1 MFSFLLSTLV
11 LWASYAVALVV
22 YRLYFHPLAAFPG
35 RKLAAATRWYEFYF
49 DCIKGDGGQYM
60 WEVERMHEEYGPII
74 RVTPN
79 EIKIKDIE
87 YYDSLYSTSQPRD
100 KYGPSAKM
108 SGTPLSG
115 KHPPVK
121 HRRTP
126 ICSRTH
132 RGGTPQD
139 AGKTD
144 TPSHEIA
151 FGTEPHALHKI
162 RRAPLNPFF
171 SKRAVAA
178 LQPRIEEIIDDL
190 CNGLR
195 GCMQR
200 NEVVE
205 LRPAFLSLAIDV
217 VFRYSFGYSLGALKK
232 PDFSPQWNDAIEGT
246 AEAAPLTKQ
255 MSGIVQYLQKLPLP
269 IIRFLHPN
277 LGRLLGLRQVLRQQ
291 IASIIKL
298 YDNGVLP
305 AKDGSSSERTIFH
318 AVMESDLPAS
328 EKTEERL
335 TDEAFAFIGAG
346 TETTKQTLNAAFYYL
361 LTSPEKLARLREE
374 LARAMPD
381 PAVCPPLHVL
391 EGAGYLSAVVKE
403 TLRITTSVTS
413 RLPLVAPTQELK
425 YGRWN
430 IPAGTPVSMD
440 FRSTLL
446 SPAHFP
452 DPLTFAPDRWLVP
465 ADRPDRLA
473 LAEITLAIACL
484 FRRFDF
490 ALHGTDA
497 RAVNVTRD
505 RFAAGLD
512 RGSRGTRVRVL
523 REFAG

>member
-1 MFSFLLSTLV
+1 MLSLILSTLV
-11 LWASYAVALVV
+11 LWTFYGVALVV
-22 YRLYFHPLAAFPG
+22 YRLYFHPLAGFPG

-49 DCIKGDGGQYM
+49 DCVKGDGGQYM

-87 YYDSLYSTSQPRD
+87 YYDSLYSISQPRD

-108 SGTPLSG
+108 AGTPLS
-115 KHPPVK
+115 
-121 HRRTP
+121 
-126 ICSRTH
+126 
-132 RGGTPQD
+132 
-139 AGKTD
+139 
-144 TPSHEIA
+144 A

-178 LQPRIEEIIDDL
+178 LQPRIEEIIEDL

-195 GCMQR
+195 GCMLR
-200 NEVVE
+200 KEVVE

-246 AEAAPLTKQ
+246 AESAPLTKQ

-277 LGRLLGLRQVLRQQ
+277 LGRLLGLRLILRQQ
-291 IASIIKL
+291 IASIIRQ
-298 YDNGVLP
+298 YENGVLP
-305 AKDGSSSERTIFH
+305 AKDPSSSERTIFH
-318 AVMESDLPAS
+318 AVMESDLPTS
-328 EKTEERL
+328 EKSEERL

-346 TETTKQTLNAAFYYL
+346 TETTKQTLNGAFYYL
-361 LTSPEKLARLREE
+361 LTNPDKLARLRGE
-374 LARAMPD
+374 LVRAIPD
-381 PAVCPPLHVL
+381 AAVCPPLYVL

-413 RLPLVAPTQELK
+413 RLPLVAPTQELR
-425 YGRWN
+425 YGRWH

-440 FRSTLL
+440 FRSTMI

-452 DPLTFAPDRWLVP
+452 SPLVFTPERWLVEGEK
-465 ADRPDRLA
+465 PDKYLMPFSRGTRGCLGQNLA
-473 LAEITLAIACL
+473 LAEITLTLALL
-484 FRRFDF
+484 FRRFEF
-490 ALHGTDA
+490 TLHDTDA

-512 RGSRGTRVRVL
+512 KASKGTRVRVV
-523 REFAG
+523 REYLE